1 MRKCL
6 MTLLSLALLIGCA
19 NASAETATPAISTPT
34 PAATLT
40 PVSTQQPTLT
50 KTATPGVRF
59 TQQCLLVDDKNIDI
73 KNVSSGTLLLSFFD
87 PDLPPAGRNFYILTD
102 ILADRQYKLI
112 TPDGNPL
119 LSDLTISH
127 NRNWLATMERIY
139 DYQKMAYIKQS
150 VWIFDSQGNARLKVD
165 TDRTDLGTMR
175 WLDNERLLID
185 TEEYGVLLLIKVFTG
200 EQETITNDLP
210 NSYPYDKSHLYL
222 WWPVTYSPDLQWVT
236 YMTGRTEYGN
246 VYMQGPIVY
255 DLAAKQ
261 IIWNKA
267 NGVGSRPAW
276 SPDGEALAFTGG
288 MDEYQLF
295 IFDRS
300 GSIKGVLDDSLPHR
314 AFEFSWSP
322 DGSYIAFWTE
332 DSLMV
337 YDREQDWLFDT
348 CIPGNFQIGPEWSP
362 DSKQFIANQ
371 TSTEPLLVDWEKQR
385 VYKIKV
391 IENSS
396 IYGWMNSI
404 P

>member
-1 MRKCL
+1 
-6 MTLLSLALLIGCA
+6 
-19 NASAETATPAISTPT
+19 
-34 PAATLT
+34 
-40 PVSTQQPTLT
+40 V
-50 KTATPGVRF
+50 GVE
-59 TQQCLLVDDKNIDI
+59 LKDI
-73 KNVSSGTLLLSFFD
+73 ASGTVLLYTSGVED
-87 PDLPPAGRNFYILTD
+87 PFALKDIQSEIEHRVPIKSIDLLWGTAQVSPNRDMFAIMEWEYDEKRTRIGYIL
-102 ILADRQYKLI
+102 
-112 TPDGNPL
+112 
-119 LSDLTISH
+119 
-127 NRNWLATMERIY
+127 
-139 DYQKMAYIKQS
+139 
-150 VWIFDSQGNARLKVD
+150 WIFDAKVNVLSKIAI
-165 TDRTDLGTMR
+165 RRIDLGELR

-300 GSIKGVLDDSLPHR
+300 GNIKGVLDDSLPHR

-348 CIPGNFQIGPEWSP
+348 CIPGNFEASPGPVEWSP

-371 TSTEPLLVDWEKQR
+371 TSTEPLLIDWEKQR
-385 VYKIKV
+385 VYKIKFT
-391 IENSS
+391 ESSS